1 MKLRKEQ
8 SFELMYEGLL
18 DLVVVILVLMH
29 IIGMRMQGDNVQYTF
44 FNMAIYALLTGD
56 YVFRLIRSKDKKQYF
71 KQNIFDFLAI
81 LPFSTAFRIF
91 RLIRIFKLF
100 CRFGFRSF
108 TVIREFLMTNSFI
121 YIIYMTITTILLG
134 AYGLYHFESNSN
146 LYSFGDALWL
156 SFVTATT
163 VGYGDLAPITAGGR
177 IVSAVISI
185 MGLGFLGMLAG
196 TIATFF
202 INKKPKEESIIENNK
217 KEICTKDLSDSEI
230 DEVNNYIAY
239 LRSKRG

>member
-1 MKLRKEQ
+1 MYSDSLEQ
-8 SFELMYEGLL
+8 K
-18 DLVVVILVLMH
+18 
-29 IIGMRMQGDNVQYTF
+29 
-44 FNMAIYALLTGD
+44 
-56 YVFRLIRSKDKKQYF
+56 IRSNTLCKTY
-71 KQNIFDFLAI
+71 FDFLAI

-108 TVIREFLMTNSFI
+108 IVIREFLMTNSFI

-134 AYGLYHFESNSN
+134 AYGLYYFESNAN

-202 INKKPKEESIIENNK
+202 INKKPKEEEIKRNNK
-217 KEICTKDLSDSEI
+217 KEIYTQDLSDSEI